1 MNELL
6 VSFYD
11 YRLPHNVL
19 EERKRNV
26 RKLLENVIARLSKFA
41 SRLLPCILLQCDKD
55 EDTHQGGTPIVTVKQ
70 QITQEEIQSVLTRGV
85 ELVEKETDLR
95 RLLLEGN
102 KGQPLRIKLGVDP
115 THYDLTIGH
124 AVVFRKLRQFQQMGH
139 KAVVV
144 IGDWTARLGDPSDR
158 LEARKPLTAEQV
170 NENAKTYFDQFF
182 RIVDRDLTEVRYQS
196 EWFDTFNLGDAIRL
210 LSHKTVAQMLA
221 RDDFSNRYKSGTE
234 IHLSEFMYPL
244 LQGYD
249 SVMLKS
255 DVEIGGTD
263 QTFNLFVGRELQ
275 PIFGQASQQIL
286 TMKLIVGLD
295 GYKKMGKSLSN
306 YIAMTAPAHDM
317 FGKLMSLPDH
327 AMMSYFETLTDVP
340 QAELAEFSRQ
350 MADGSLNPRNIK
362 LRMAREIVTVFHN
375 AVAAK
380 EAEEAFVRQFSERK
394 LPTDIPDY
402 HLSEPTNIISLMA
415 SARLASSKSEARR
428 LVQQGGVSFFPEG
441 ETSIAENIVDAE
453 QIVPLRDGA
462 ILKVGKRHYIRIRV

>member
-1 MNELL
+1 M
-6 VSFYD
+6 
-11 YRLPHNVL
+11 
-19 EERKRNV
+19 
-26 RKLLENVIARLSKFA
+26 
-41 SRLLPCILLQCDKD
+41 
-55 EDTHQGGTPIVTVKQ
+55 TVKQ

-85 ELVEKETDLR
+85 ELVEKEADLR

-196 EWFDTFNLGDAIRL
+196 EWFDTFDLGDAIRL

-306 YIAMTAPAHDM
+306 YIAMTAPANDM

-350 MADGSLNPRNIK
+350 MAEGSLNPRNVK

-375 AVAAK
+375 AVAAQ

-402 HLSEPTNIISLMA
+402 HLSEPTNIISLIV
-415 SARLASSKSEARR
+415 SAKLASSKSEARR

-441 ETSIAENIVDAE
+441 ETSTPENITDAE
-453 QIVPLRDGA
+453 QIVPLQDGA
-462 ILKVGKRHYIRIRV
+462 ILKVGKRHYIRLRV